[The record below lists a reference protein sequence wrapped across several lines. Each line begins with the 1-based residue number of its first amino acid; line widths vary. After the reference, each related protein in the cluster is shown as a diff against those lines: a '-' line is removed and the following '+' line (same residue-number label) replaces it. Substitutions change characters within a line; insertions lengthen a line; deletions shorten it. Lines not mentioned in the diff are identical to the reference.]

1 MLVPAGLTGPGSFM
15 RPSTRGLL
23 FGVALGALVLS
34 SVGVGGGA
42 AAMRQLTIAREASAA
57 RAQES
62 LATLLADTQAALR
75 REARLLAR
83 DPALVD
89 GVAKGDWAT
98 VAHGVSPRLAG
109 LTLERVA
116 DLVVVLDASGAPL
129 LQVPASP
136 PTAIPDPAAISFSP
150 AGLTVLNGQP
160 YVVAA
165 VPVAGPGRGES
176 GESGPTGFVII
187 ARRLESVAPLAPG
200 ASDRPGILFLDQGK
214 PMVSTLQVPAT
225 EWAKAT
231 ASGRLRLE
239 GGRDFLVR
247 PASQVTV
254 SGPGRLWVLVA
265 DGSEGRRKILIAWLV
280 ILGACGLISAGA
292 ALVLNRG
299 GDPAGR
305 RTRSSSGRS
314 DTDLELTRR
323 NRELEA
329 LNAVALSMGRSADV
343 VATAGEMLDVVR
355 ALAQMDV
362 GGVHQLDPADG
373 TVTLIAQ
380 RGLTPEFAAQIRVRP
395 VAGSYV
401 GEAAR
406 TGRLIVTHIDP
417 SSITDPWLTRLQ
429 AVRAHRTQLALPIPV
444 KGQTW
449 GVMSLISQEQ
459 RDFLPEE
466 VKVLEA
472 VAHQIGQVVERSLL
486 LADMQEQTRRLETLA
501 RTGHTLTAARS
512 LEDVLATVV
521 EAARGL
527 VLDGAARL
535 AIAEGDQLRFCAEAG
550 ILGGSPIERIASVA
564 FGEGVTGRAAVSR
577 QPVIVELIDADPGV
591 VGLPWLMS
599 EGFVSTVAVPL
610 LLRERLVGVLNV
622 FTRARHTFAPADMGL
637 LLSFASHAAIAI
649 DNAQLFAE
657 AQQNAARYRA
667 LFDVSV
673 ALTSSLE
680 LDQILDAIVERCQ
693 MLTGA
698 QAAGIFRS
706 DAEAGVLTYVRASGV
721 SSEFLRGLR
730 VRLGEG
736 TAGRAIRERTPVWTA
751 DVLSDP
757 SMALSADTRILVER
771 EGYHGVLSVPI
782 FIKGEPYGG
791 LSVYWWQ
798 PHPVSKE
805 EIEVMTA
812 LGGQAAMAI
821 DNARLFADERSGR
834 ASLTALLEVNKK
846 IGLLAPTDTLLTGVA
861 EEAMRL
867 LDLDNAGFRL
877 LEGDELVVAGLAGS
891 APETMLRPRIRVGES
906 LAGKVVAEG
915 RAIVGRLDTLPE
927 MAPEHLAADRRLGYT
942 HFMGLPLRFG
952 ERIIGALTFRARR
965 VFSRRDQ
972 EVAEAF
978 AGQAA
983 VAIEHARLY
992 REAAQQAERMR
1003 ALAEMGRTLVSTF
1016 DAERIL
1022 SLVTAQTREALGVAI
1037 AAVHLYDADVGMLR
1051 FARHSGLPED
1061 FAGPLLVE
1069 PGEGASGLAFSE
1081 RRPVWTPDVVD
1092 DPRIRLRPESR
1103 ERLVHHGQRAALA
1116 LPLMRDEPFG
1126 TLAVYHETGHRF
1138 SQAEIE
1144 YLSTVASQLVV
1155 ALDNA
1160 RLFEAAEVRER
1171 RLRSLARLNQ
1181 LVSSS
1186 LDTDEVLAGIARAAA
1201 ALMGVPV
1208 VSVWVADA
1216 DAETLRV
1223 RAFSD
1228 EAMAAAYPRRT
1239 STFEEGAMGWVA
1251 RNREPLSV
1259 PDMLAD
1265 PRLLS
1270 ESWWL
1275 EHGLRSFLGVPIVLQ
1290 DQLLGVIALCG
1301 RAPFAFGADEKEL
1314 LESFVAQ
1321 AAVAIRNAGLYA
1333 QTAQRLEQTRALL
1346 GVTEILNTTLE
1357 PRRMLK
1363 EVAQRIAQVCRVD
1376 RCSLERWEGDRVV
1389 PLMSQFADGRKLPEL
1404 WAAFETMVDD
1414 VPREVPIHAQ
1424 AIETR
1429 RPVVVADASET
1440 DLIPAAWIEAFHI
1453 KSYMVVPLIRQD
1465 EVIGVMTLDYTE
1477 RVTPFEPW
1485 QQDLGMAIGNQV
1497 ALALENQRL
1506 YSLVQERLQEATTL
1520 LAVSQ
1525 ALTEPEMEG
1534 EALRRVARE
1543 VGVAF
1548 GADMVG
1554 VYTTSADKKLL
1565 LPAAGWHVPKDR
1577 LKAFLDRPFVL
1588 EGMPALQQLWRD
1600 GHAGWSSDVGS
1611 DPRMDQRI
1619 FEGLGSYSL
1628 LTAPALARGVGVG
1641 GVFLVWW
1648 ASGRQFTPQEIRLI
1662 EGIASQVGLFMDNAD
1677 LTRQTRLRLKESEA
1691 LLSELSVLHDLSRT
1705 VTGQLRQ
1712 EDVVEA
1718 IHRQVARLLDT
1729 RHMVLAVVDDASAE
1743 LVPLLRMR
1751 EGVRDTQAQR
1761 TSIHG
1766 RVGLISFVAAS
1777 GRPIRTSD
1785 YAGECARREVEPVPD
1800 VDPLP
1805 NWIGVP
1811 MLVGSQV
1818 VGVLALRSAER
1829 PFSEA
1834 DERILT
1840 NIAGLAALA
1849 LRSARLFQDRTRAYE
1864 DLAQA
1869 QDQLV
1874 RSEKLRALGEMASG
1888 VAHDFNNLLAAIL
1901 GRAQLLLHRVE
1912 DPKARQWL
1920 QIIERSAE
1928 DGAKTVRRLQ
1938 EFTRI
1943 RRDQPSV
1950 ALDLNRVVREAL
1962 ELTESSWRLG
1972 PPRRGVS
1979 IQAVTELAS
1988 DLPKT
1993 TGDPSELREVMTNL
2007 ILNAVDAMPHG
2018 GTLTLATARR
2028 GDSIE
2033 LRVVDTGVGIPEAVR
2048 GKIFDPFFT
2057 TKGPKGTGLGL
2068 SMTYG
2073 ILSRH
2078 GATIAVESQ
2087 EGQGTTF
2094 TMLFPV
2100 STIPEAPV
2108 PVTEALPEAV
2118 PLRCLVVDDEEMVGD
2133 MLADVLRSAGH
2144 TVTVARNASE
2154 GLAQV
2159 QSEPLD
2165 LIFTDL
2171 SMPGMTGWELA
2182 RAVRAAAPGLPVILV
2197 SGFAVEVSQEELE
2210 ASGVHSVL
2218 AKPINI
2224 GDVLEAASAIRPR
2237 GEPERM
2243 RP

>member
-1 MLVPAGLTGPGSFM
+1 M
-15 RPSTRGLL
+15 RPSTRNLL

-34 SVGVGGGA
+34 AIGIGGA
-42 AAMRQLTIAREASAA
+42 AVALRQLAIAREAAVGRSQEALAA
-57 RAQES
+57 
-62 LATLLADTQAALR
+62 LLADTQAALR
-75 REARLLAR
+75 REARLLAK
-83 DPALVD
+83 DPALVE
-89 GVAKGDWAT
+89 GVAKGDWAV
-98 VAHGVSPRLAG
+98 VARGASPRLAG
-109 LTLERVA
+109 LTLERMA
-116 DLVVVLDASGAPL
+116 DLVAVVDSSGVTI

-136 PTAIPDPAAISFSP
+136 PVSIVDSAALSLSP
-150 AGLTVLNGQP
+150 SAVTVLNGLP
-160 YVVAA
+160 YVAA
-165 VPVAGPGRGES
+165 AAPVTSGAEGAGGR
-176 GESGPTGFVII
+176 TGLVLV
-187 ARRLESVAPLAPG
+187 ARRLDSILSGAP
-200 ASDRPGILFLDQGK
+200 STTDRPGIAFVERGR
-214 PMVSTLQVPAT
+214 PIVSTPPVREAD
-225 EWAKAT
+225 WARAAAAGT
-231 ASGRLRLE
+231 LHLDGRELL
-239 GGRDFLVR
+239 LR
-247 PASQVTV
+247 PASLVPVT
-254 SGPGRLWVLVA
+254 GPGQLWVLVPA
-265 DGSEGRRKILIAWLV
+265 ASEARRTVLTVALAV
-280 ILGACGLISAGA
+280 LGVCGLASAGA
-292 ALVLNRG
+292 ALLLNRG
-299 GDPAGR
+299 AEPEERPAMSAG
-305 RTRSSSGRS
+305 GI
-314 DTDLELTRR
+314 DADAELTRR

-355 ALAQMDV
+355 VLAQMDV
-362 GGVHQLDPADG
+362 GGVHQLDPGDG

-380 RGLTPEFAAQIRVRP
+380 RGLPPEFAAEIRVRP
-395 VAGSYV
+395 VEGSYV

-417 SSITDPWLTRLQ
+417 SAITDPRLTRLQ
-429 AVRAHRTQLALPIPV
+429 ALRAHRTQLALPIPV
-444 KGQTW
+444 KGRTW

-459 RDFLPEE
+459 RDFPAEE

-486 LADMQEQTRRLETLA
+486 LAEMQEQSRRLETLA
-501 RTGHTLTAARS
+501 RIGKTLSDTRS
-512 LEDVLATVV
+512 LDDVLAAVV
-521 EAARGL
+521 GAARGL
-527 VLDGAARL
+527 VPDGAACL
-535 AIAEGDQLRFCAEAG
+535 AIAEGERLRFSAEAG
-550 ILGGSPIERIASVA
+550 LRDHTVAERVESVGL
-564 FGEGVTGRAAVSR
+564 GEGLTGRAAVSR
-577 QPVIVELIDADPGV
+577 VPVVVPQIEAEPGV
-591 VGLPWLMS
+591 VGLSWMMT
-599 EGFVSTVAVPL
+599 EGFLSAVAVPL

-622 FTRARHTFAPADMGL
+622 FTRTRHTFAPADMDL

-657 AQQNAARYRA
+657 AQQNAAHYRA
-667 LFDVSV
+667 LFEVSG

-698 QAAGIFRS
+698 QAAGIFRADPES
-706 DAEAGVLTYVRASGV
+706 GVLTYVRASGV
-721 SSEFLRGLR
+721 SSDFLRGLR
-730 VRLGEG
+730 VRTGEG
-736 TAGRAIRERTPVWTA
+736 TTGRAMRERQPVWTA
-751 DVLSDP
+751 DILNDP
-757 SMALSADTRILVER
+757 SMDLSADTRILVER
-771 EGYHGVLSVPI
+771 EGYHSVLSVPM

-791 LSVYWWQ
+791 LSVFWWQ
-798 PHPVSKE
+798 PHPVTRAE
-805 EIEVMTA
+805 MEVMTA
-812 LGGQAAMAI
+812 LGGQAALAI
-821 DNARLFADERSGR
+821 DNARLFADERNGR

-846 IGLLAPTDTLLTGVA
+846 IGLLAPTNTLLTGVA

-877 LEGDELVVAGLAGS
+877 LEGDELVVAGLAGF
-891 APETMLRPRIRVGES
+891 APSTMLKPRIKVGES
-906 LAGKVVAEG
+906 LAGRVVGEG
-915 RAIVGRLDTLPE
+915 RAIIGHLDALPP

-952 ERIIGALTFRARR
+952 ERIIGSLTFRARR
-965 VFSRRDQ
+965 PFSSRDQ

-1016 DAERIL
+1016 DADRIL
-1022 SLVTAQTREALGVAI
+1022 SLVTSQTRETLGVAVV
-1037 AAVHLYDADVGMLR
+1037 AVHLHDPDLGLLR
-1051 FARHSGLPED
+1051 FARHSGGPEE
-1061 FAGPLLVE
+1061 FVGPPLVE
-1069 PGEGASGLAFSE
+1069 PSEGASGLAFSE
-1081 RRPVWTPDVVD
+1081 RRAVWTSDIVN
-1092 DPRIRLRPESR
+1092 DPRIRLRPETR
-1103 ERLVHHGQRAALA
+1103 ERIVNHGHRAALA
-1116 LPLMRDEPFG
+1116 LPLMREEPFG
-1126 TLAVYHETGHRF
+1126 TLAVYHETGHAF

-1160 RLFEAAEVRER
+1160 RLFEEAEVREG

-1208 VSVWVADA
+1208 VSVWVADG
-1216 DAETLRV
+1216 DTETLRV

-1228 EAMAAAYPRRT
+1228 EAMGAAYPLRT
-1239 STFEEGAMGWVA
+1239 ITYGQGTMGWIA
-1251 RNREPLSV
+1251 RAREPLSV
-1259 PDMLAD
+1259 ADMLAD
-1265 PRLLS
+1265 SRLLA

-1275 EHGLRSFLGVPIVLQ
+1275 EHGLRSFLGLPIVLQ
-1290 DQLLGVIALCG
+1290 DKLLGVLALCG
-1301 RAPFAFGADEKEL
+1301 RAPFAFGTDEKEL

-1346 GVTEILNTTLE
+1346 GVAEVLNTTLE

-1376 RCSLERWEGDRVV
+1376 RCSLERWEGDRVL
-1389 PLMSQFADGRKLPEL
+1389 PLMSQFADGRRRPEL
-1404 WAAFETMVDD
+1404 WAAFQTMVDD
-1414 VPREVPIHAQ
+1414 VPRQVPIHAQ

-1429 RPVVVADASET
+1429 RPVVVHDASET
-1440 DLIPAAWIEAFHI
+1440 DLIPRTWIEAFHI

-1477 RVTPFEPW
+1477 RVTPFEQW
-1485 QQDLGMAIGNQV
+1485 QQDLAMAIGNQV

-1506 YSLVQERLQEATTL
+1506 YGLVQERLQEATAL
-1520 LAVSQ
+1520 LAVSRV
-1525 ALTEPEMEG
+1525 LSDPDVGG

-1543 VGVAF
+1543 VGGAF

-1554 VYTTSADKKLL
+1554 VYTMSADRKLL
-1565 LPAAGWHVPKDR
+1565 VPAAGWHVPKDR
-1577 LKAFLDRPFVL
+1577 LQAFLERPLVL
-1588 EGMPALQQLWRD
+1588 ERMPVLQDLWRD
-1600 GHAGWSSDVGS
+1600 GRAAWSSDVKR
-1611 DPRMDQRI
+1611 DARMDQEV
-1619 FEGLGSYSL
+1619 FEGMPSHSL
-1628 LTAPALARGVGVG
+1628 LMAPAMARGVGVG

-1648 ASGRQFTPQEIRLI
+1648 QPGRQFTPQEVRLL
-1662 EGIASQVGLFMDNAD
+1662 EGVAAQVGLYLDNAD
-1677 LTRQTRLRLKESEA
+1677 LTRQTRLRLEESEA
-1691 LLSELSVLHDLSRT
+1691 LLSELSVLHDLSRA

-1718 IHRQVARLLDT
+1718 IHREVARLLDT
-1729 RHMVLAVVDDASAE
+1729 RHMFLSVVDDGRAE
-1743 LVPLLRMR
+1743 LVPLLAMR
-1751 EGVRDTQAQR
+1751 HGVRDPEPQR
-1761 TSIHG
+1761 DSING
-1766 RVGLISFVAAS
+1766 RVGLMSIVAAS
-1777 GRPIRTSD
+1777 GRPIRTGD
-1785 YAGECARREVEPVPD
+1785 YVGECARRQVEPVPAS
-1800 VDPLP
+1800 DPPP

-1829 PFSEA
+1829 AFSEA

-1840 NIAGLAALA
+1840 NIAGLSALA
-1849 LRSARLFQDRTRAYE
+1849 LRSARLYQDRTRAYE

-1901 GRAQLLLHRVE
+1901 GRAQLLLHRVT

-1962 ELTESSWRLG
+1962 ELTESSWRIE
-1972 PPRRGVS
+1972 PPRRGIS
-1979 IQAVTELAS
+1979 IQAVTELS
-1988 DLPKT
+1988 PDLPRT
-1993 TGDPSELREVMTNL
+1993 TGDPAELREVMTNL

-2028 GDSIE
+2028 GESIE
-2033 LRVVDTGVGIPEAVR
+2033 VRVSDTGVGIPEVVR
-2048 GKIFDPFFT
+2048 AKIFDPFFT

-2078 GATIAVESQ
+2078 GASISVESQ
-2087 EGQGTTF
+2087 EAQGTTF
-2094 TMLFPV
+2094 TLLFPINAV
-2100 STIPEAPV
+2100 PETPAPE
-2108 PVTEALPEAV
+2108 PEELPDAV
-2118 PLRCLVVDDEEMVGD
+2118 PLRCLVVDDEETVGD

-2144 TVTVARNASE
+2144 TVSVARSASE
-2154 GLAQV
+2154 GLKHV
-2159 QSEPLD
+2159 QAERLD
-2165 LIFTDL
+2165 LVFTDL

-2197 SGFAVEVSQEELE
+2197 SGFAVEVPQAELE

-2237 GEPERM
+2237 EEHERM

>member
-1 MLVPAGLTGPGSFM
+1 M
-15 RPSTRGLL
+15 RPSTRSLL
-23 FGVALGALVLS
+23 FGIALGALALS
-34 SVGVGGGA
+34 AVGIGGA
-42 AAMRQLTIAREASAA
+42 AIALRQLENA
-57 RAQES
+57 RAAAAVRTQE
-62 LATLLADTQAALR
+62 AVTALLAEAQAALR

-83 DPALVD
+83 DAALVE
-89 GVAKGDWAT
+89 GVARADWAV
-98 VAHGVSPRLAG
+98 VARGVSPRLAD
-109 LTLERVA
+109 LTLERMA
-116 DLVVVLDASGAPL
+116 DLVILLDGSGTAL
-129 LQVPASP
+129 LQVPATP
-136 PTAIPDPAAISFSP
+136 PVPVADPAALGSSP

-165 VPVAGPGRGES
+165 APVMRLGES
-176 GESGPTGFVII
+176 SGARPLGFVVL
-187 ARRLESVAPLAPG
+187 ARRLDSVVSLLPG
-200 ASDRPGILFLDQGK
+200 VSDRPGVVFLDQGR
-214 PMVSTLQVPAT
+214 PIVSTVQAST
-225 EWAKAT
+225 AEWAKAT
-231 ASGRLRLE
+231 ASGRLRLD

-247 PASQVTV
+247 PASQVAV
-254 SGPGRLWVLVA
+254 SGPGRLWLLMA
-265 DGSEGRRKILIAWLV
+265 DGSEGRHKVLSASLFV
-280 ILGACGLISAGA
+280 LAVCALAGAGA
-292 ALVLNRG
+292 ALLLNRG
-299 GDPAGR
+299 GEAAGR
-305 RTRSSSGRS
+305 AGR
-314 DTDLELTRR
+314 DAGGAEVDPELTRR

-343 VATAGEMLDVVR
+343 LATAGEMLDVVR

-362 GGVHQLDPADG
+362 GGVHQLDPSDG

-395 VAGSYV
+395 VEGTYV

-406 TGRLIVTHIDP
+406 TGRVIVTQIDP
-417 SSITDPWLTRLQ
+417 ASINDPNLTRLQ
-429 AVRAHRTQLALPIPV
+429 AVRAHRTQLALPVPV
-444 KGQTW
+444 KGSTW

-486 LADMQEQTRRLETLA
+486 LAEMQEQSRRLELLA
-501 RTGHTLTAARS
+501 RIAKTLTAARS
-512 LEDVLATVV
+512 LEDVLRTVV
-521 EAARGL
+521 DVAQGL
-527 VLDGAARL
+527 VPDGAARL
-535 AIAEGDQLRFCAEAG
+535 AIAEEDQLRFCAEAG
-550 ILGGSPIERIASVA
+550 ILPSASAESVTSVRL
-564 FGEGVTGRAAVSR
+564 GEGLTGRTAVSR
-577 QPVIVELIDADPGV
+577 VPTIVDVLEMEPGV
-591 VGLPWLMS
+591 AALPWVRAQ
-599 EGFVSTVAVPL
+599 GFVSAVAVPL

-622 FTRARHTFAPADMGL
+622 FTRTRHTFAPGDLDL
-637 LLSFASHAAIAI
+637 LLSFGSHAAIAI
-649 DNAQLFAE
+649 DNAQLFGE
-657 AQQNAARYRA
+657 AQQNAAHYRA
-667 LFDVSV
+667 LFEVSV

-680 LDQILDAIVERCQ
+680 LDQILDSIVERCQ

-698 QAAGIFRS
+698 RAAGIFRPEPDS
-706 DAEAGVLTYVRASGV
+706 DLLTYVRASGV
-721 SSEFLRGLR
+721 SSEFLHGLR

-736 TAGRAIRERTPVWTA
+736 TAGRAMRERAPVWTA
-751 DVLSDP
+751 DILSDP
-757 SMALSADTRILVER
+757 SMELSAETRVLVQR
-771 EGYHGVLSVPI
+771 EGYRGVLSVPI

-798 PHPVSKE
+798 PHPVSKA

-812 LGGQAAMAI
+812 LGGQAAIAI

-846 IGLLAPTDTLLTGVA
+846 IGLLAPTDTLLTSVA

-877 LEGDELVVAGLAGS
+877 LDGEDLVVAGLAGS
-891 APETMLRPRIRVGES
+891 APATMLKPRIKVGES
-906 LAGKVVAEG
+906 LAGRVVAEG
-915 RAIVGRLDTLPE
+915 SAIIGPLATLIG
-927 MAPEHLAADRRLGYT
+927 MAPEHLAADRALGYT

-952 ERIIGALTFRARR
+952 ERLIGALTFRARR
-965 VFSRRDQ
+965 PFSRRDQ
-972 EVAEAF
+972 DVAEAF

-992 REAAQQAERMR
+992 REASQQAERMR
-1003 ALAEMGRTLVSTF
+1003 ALAEMGRTLVSTV
-1016 DAERIL
+1016 DAGRIL
-1022 SLVTAQTREALGVAI
+1022 DIVTAQIRETLGVSA
-1037 AAVHLYDADVGMLR
+1037 AAVHLHDSDLGMLR
-1051 FARHSGLPED
+1051 IARHSGVSEVFP
-1061 FAGPLLVE
+1061 GPPLVE
-1069 PGEGASGLAFSE
+1069 LGEGASGLAFLE
-1081 RRPVWTPDVVD
+1081 RRPVWTPDIISD
-1092 DPRIRLRPESR
+1092 AQIRLRPDTR
-1103 ERLVHHGQRAALA
+1103 ERVLRFGQRAALA

-1126 TLAVYHETGHRF
+1126 TIAVYHETGHRF
-1138 SQAEIE
+1138 TQAEVE

-1216 DAETLRV
+1216 DTETLRV

-1228 EAMAAAYPRRT
+1228 EAMGAAYPLRVIN
-1239 STFEEGAMGWVA
+1239 FGQGAMGWVA
-1251 RNREPLSV
+1251 RAREALSV
-1259 PDMLAD
+1259 NDMLGDERVLA
-1265 PRLLS
+1265 

-1275 EHGLRSFLGVPIVLQ
+1275 ENGLRSFLGVPIQLQ
-1290 DQLLGVIALCG
+1290 DQLLGVLSLCG
-1301 RAPFAFGADEKEL
+1301 RAPFTFGADEKEL

-1346 GVTEILNTTLE
+1346 GVAEILNTTLE

-1363 EVAQRIAQVCRVD
+1363 EVAQRIAQVCHVD
-1376 RCSLERWEGDRVV
+1376 RCSLERWEGDRVL
-1389 PLMSQFADGRKLPEL
+1389 PLMSQFADGRREPEL
-1404 WAAFETMVDD
+1404 WAAFEAMVDD
-1414 VPREVPIHAQ
+1414 VPREVPIHAL

-1429 RPVVVADASET
+1429 QPVIVPDASET
-1440 DLIPAAWIEAFHI
+1440 DLIPRAWIEAFHI
-1453 KSYMVVPLIRQD
+1453 KSYMVVPLIRGD

-1477 RVTPFEPW
+1477 RVTQFEPW
-1485 QQDLGMAIGNQV
+1485 QRDLGMAIGNQL

-1506 YSLVQERLQEATTL
+1506 YRLVQERLQEATTL
-1520 LAVSQ
+1520 LAVSG
-1525 ALTEPEMEG
+1525 ALSEPEVGG
-1534 EALRRVARE
+1534 EALRRVGRE
-1543 VGVAF
+1543 VGGAF
-1548 GADMVG
+1548 RADMVG
-1554 VYTTSADKKLL
+1554 VYTVSPDKRVL
-1565 LPAAGWHVPKDR
+1565 LPAAGWHVPKELLR
-1577 LKAFLDRPFVL
+1577 VFHEHPL
-1588 EGMPALQQLWRD
+1588 ELERMSTIWQLWQEGR
-1600 GHAGWSSDVGS
+1600 AAWSSDVKN
-1611 DPRMDQRI
+1611 DPRI
-1619 FEGLGSYSL
+1619 NAKLFESVGSHAVL
-1628 LTAPALARGVGVG
+1628 FAPAMARGEAVG
-1641 GVFLVWW
+1641 GIFLVWSG
-1648 ASGRQFTPQEIRLI
+1648 AGRQFTSQETRLI
-1662 EGIASQVGLFMDNAD
+1662 EGVAAQLGLFMDNAN
-1677 LTRQTRLRLKESEA
+1677 LTRQTRLRLEESEA

-1718 IHRQVARLLDT
+1718 IEKQVARLIDT
-1729 RHMVLAVVDDASAE
+1729 RHIFLALVDEATSE
-1743 LVPLLRMR
+1743 LVPILRMR
-1751 EGVRDTQAQR
+1751 DGVRDTQLDR
-1761 TSIHG
+1761 TSITD
-1766 RVGLISFVAAS
+1766 RIGLMSIVAAS
-1777 GRPIRTSD
+1777 GHTIRTDD
-1785 YAGECARREVEPVPD
+1785 YVAECARQGVEPFRAV
-1800 VDPLP
+1800 VPLP

-1829 PFSEA
+1829 PFTAA
-1834 DERILT
+1834 DERVLT

-1849 LRSARLFQDRTRAYE
+1849 LRSARLFHDRTRAYE

-1901 GRAQLLLHRVE
+1901 GRAQLLLHRVA
-1912 DPKARQWL
+1912 DPKSRQWL

-1962 ELTESSWRLG
+1962 EITESSWRLE

-1993 TGDPSELREVMTNL
+1993 TGDPAELREVMTNL

-2018 GTLTLATARR
+2018 GTLTLATAQR
-2028 GDSIE
+2028 GESIE
-2033 LRVVDTGVGIPEAVR
+2033 LRVSDTGVGIPEAVR

-2078 GATIAVESQ
+2078 GATVAVESE

-2094 TMLFPV
+2094 IMLFPICAV
-2100 STIPEAPV
+2100 SEAPV
-2108 PVTEALPEAV
+2108 PHAEELPEAM
-2118 PLRCLVVDDEEMVGD
+2118 PLRCMVVDDEESVGD

-2144 TVTVARNASE
+2144 NVVVARNAYE
-2154 GLAQV
+2154 GLKHV
-2159 QSEPLD
+2159 QSEALD
-2165 LIFTDL
+2165 LVFTDL

-2182 RAVRAAAPGLPVILV
+2182 RAVRTTAPGLPVVLV
-2197 SGFAVEVSQEELE
+2197 SGFAVEVSAEELE
-2210 ASGVHSVL
+2210 ASGVCMVL

-2224 GDVLEAASAIRPR
+2224 GDVLEAASSIRPR
-2237 GEPERM
+2237 DEPERM
-2243 RP
+2243 WP

>member
-1 MLVPAGLTGPGSFM
+1 
-15 RPSTRGLL
+15 
-23 FGVALGALVLS
+23 
-34 SVGVGGGA
+34 
-42 AAMRQLTIAREASAA
+42 MRQLTIAREAAAA

-83 DPALVD
+83 DPALVE

-116 DLVVVLDASGAPL
+116 DLVAVLDASGAPL

-165 VPVAGPGRGES
+165 VPVASPGRGES
-176 GESGPTGFVII
+176 GESRPTGFVII

-214 PMVSTLQVPAT
+214 PMVSTLQVPAP

-254 SGPGRLWVLVA
+254 SGPGRLWILVA
-265 DGSEGRRKILIAWLV
+265 DGSEGRRKILIAWLA

-292 ALVLNRG
+292 ALVFNRG

-305 RTRSSSGRS
+305 RTRSSSDRS

-512 LEDVLATVV
+512 LEDVLTTVV

-535 AIAEGDQLRFCAEAG
+535 AITEGDQLRFCAEAG

-599 EGFVSTVAVPL
+599 EGFVSAVAVPL

-915 RAIVGRLDTLPE
+915 RAIIGRLDTLPE

-1037 AAVHLYDADVGMLR
+1037 AAVRLYDADVGMLR

-1061 FAGPLLVE
+1061 FVGPLLVE

-1081 RRPVWTPDVVD
+1081 RRPVWTPDIVD

-1103 ERLVHHGQRAALA
+1103 ERLVHDGQRAALA

-1201 ALMGVPV
+1201 TLMGVPV

-1228 EAMAAAYPRRT
+1228 EAMGAVYPRRT
-1239 STFEEGAMGWVA
+1239 TTFDEGAMGWIA
-1251 RNREPLSV
+1251 RKREPLSV

-1290 DQLLGVIALCG
+1290 DQLLGVLALCG
-1301 RAPFAFGADEKEL
+1301 RAPFAFGVDEKEL

-1346 GVTEILNTTLE
+1346 GVAEILNTTLE

-1440 DLIPAAWIEAFHI
+1440 DLIPATWIEAFHI

-1554 VYTTSADKKLL
+1554 VYTASTDKKLL
-1565 LPAAGWHVPKDR
+1565 LPAAGWHVPKDH
-1577 LKAFLDRPFVL
+1577 LKGFLDRPLVL
-1588 EGMPALQQLWRD
+1588 EHMPALQHLWRD

-1712 EDVVEA
+1712 DDVVEA
-1718 IHRQVARLLDT
+1718 IHRQVARLLDV
-1729 RHMVLAVVDDASAE
+1729 RHMVLAVIDEGAAE
-1743 LVPLLRMR
+1743 LTAVLRLR
-1751 EGVRDTQAQR
+1751 DNVRDAEPMR
-1761 TSIHG
+1761 RSILA
-1766 RVGLISFVAAS
+1766 RMGLMPSVATS
-1777 GRPIRTSD
+1777 GRPIRTED
-1785 YAGECARREVEPVPD
+1785 YLGECARR
-1800 VDPLP
+1800 
-1805 NWIGVP
+1805 G
-1811 MLVGSQV
+1811 
-1818 VGVLALRSAER
+1818 
-1829 PFSEA
+1829 
-1834 DERILT
+1834 
-1840 NIAGLAALA
+1840 
-1849 LRSARLFQDRTRAYE
+1849 
-1864 DLAQA
+1864 
-1869 QDQLV
+1869 
-1874 RSEKLRALGEMASG
+1874 
-1888 VAHDFNNLLAAIL
+1888 
-1901 GRAQLLLHRVE
+1901 
-1912 DPKARQWL
+1912 
-1920 QIIERSAE
+1920 
-1928 DGAKTVRRLQ
+1928 
-1938 EFTRI
+1938 
-1943 RRDQPSV
+1943 
-1950 ALDLNRVVREAL
+1950 
-1962 ELTESSWRLG
+1962 
-1972 PPRRGVS
+1972 
-1979 IQAVTELAS
+1979 
-1988 DLPKT
+1988 
-1993 TGDPSELREVMTNL
+1993 
-2007 ILNAVDAMPHG
+2007 
-2018 GTLTLATARR
+2018 
-2028 GDSIE
+2028 
-2033 LRVVDTGVGIPEAVR
+2033 
-2048 GKIFDPFFT
+2048 
-2057 TKGPKGTGLGL
+2057 
-2068 SMTYG
+2068 
-2073 ILSRH
+2073 
-2078 GATIAVESQ
+2078 
-2087 EGQGTTF
+2087 
-2094 TMLFPV
+2094 
-2100 STIPEAPV
+2100 
-2108 PVTEALPEAV
+2108 
-2118 PLRCLVVDDEEMVGD
+2118 
-2133 MLADVLRSAGH
+2133 
-2144 TVTVARNASE
+2144 
-2154 GLAQV
+2154 
-2159 QSEPLD
+2159 
-2165 LIFTDL
+2165 
-2171 SMPGMTGWELA
+2171 
-2182 RAVRAAAPGLPVILV
+2182 
-2197 SGFAVEVSQEELE
+2197 
-2210 ASGVHSVL
+2210 
-2218 AKPINI
+2218 
-2224 GDVLEAASAIRPR
+2224 
-2237 GEPERM
+2237 
-2243 RP
+2243 

>member
-1 MLVPAGLTGPGSFM
+1 M
-15 RPSTRGLL
+15 RPSTRSLL
-23 FGVALGALVLS
+23 FGVALGALALS
-34 SVGVGGGA
+34 AIGIGGA
-42 AAMRQLTIAREASAA
+42 AIARRQLAISREAAA
-57 RAQES
+57 VRTQE
-62 LATLLADTQAALR
+62 AVTALLSETHAALR
-75 REARLLAR
+75 REGRLLAR
-83 DPALVD
+83 DPALVE
-89 GVAKGDWAT
+89 GVARADWAV
-98 VAHGVSPRLAG
+98 VARGVSPRLAD
-109 LTLERVA
+109 LTLERAA
-116 DLVVVLDASGAPL
+116 DLVVLLDASGAAL
-129 LQVPASP
+129 LQVPATP
-136 PTAIPDPAAISFSP
+136 PALIPNPSALSSAP
-150 AGLTVLNGQP
+150 AGLTVLNGHP

-165 VPVAGPGRGES
+165 VPVTSQGEPS
-176 GESGPTGFVII
+176 QARPLGFVVL
-187 ARRLESVAPLAPG
+187 ARRLESIVPRVPG
-200 ASDRPGILFLDQGK
+200 VPDRPGMVFVDQGR
-214 PMVSTLQVPAT
+214 PIVSTLQAPAT
-225 EWAKAT
+225 EWARSI
-231 ASGRLRLE
+231 ASGSLRLE

-247 PASQVTV
+247 PASEVTV
-254 SGPGRLWVLVA
+254 AGPGRLWVVVA
-265 DGSEGRRKILIAWLV
+265 DGSEGRRKVLNASLV
-280 ILGACGLISAGA
+280 ALAVCALGSAGA
-292 ALVLNRG
+292 ALLLSRG
-299 GDPAGR
+299 GEPGGR
-305 RTRSSSGRS
+305 DGRGS
-314 DTDLELTRR
+314 ADGADVNPELTRR

-355 ALAQMDV
+355 SLAQMDV
-362 GGVHQLDPADG
+362 GGVHQLDPSDR

-395 VAGSYV
+395 VAGTFV

-406 TGRLIVTHIDP
+406 TGRVIVTQIDP
-417 SSITDPWLTRLQ
+417 SSISDPNLTRLQ

-444 KGQTW
+444 KGRTW

-459 RDFLPEE
+459 REFLPEE

-486 LADMQEQTRRLETLA
+486 LAEMQEQSRRLELLA
-501 RTGHTLTAARS
+501 RIAKTLTAARS
-512 LEDVLATVV
+512 LEDVLKTVV
-521 EAARGL
+521 DVAQGL
-527 VLDGAARL
+527 VPDGAARL
-535 AIAEGDQLRFCAEAG
+535 AIAEGERLRFCAEAG
-550 ILGGSPIERIASVA
+550 LLDSASSQRVASVA
-564 FGEGVTGRAAVSR
+564 LGEGITGRTAVSR
-577 QPVIVELIDADPGV
+577 APMIVDAIEAEPGV
-591 VGLPWLMS
+591 VGVPWIRS
-599 EGFVSTVAVPL
+599 EGFVSVVAVPL

-622 FTRARHTFAPADMGL
+622 FTRTRHTFAPGDLDL
-637 LLSFASHAAIAI
+637 LLSFGSHAAIAI
-649 DNAQLFAE
+649 DNAQLFGE
-657 AQQNAARYRA
+657 AQQNAAHYRA
-667 LFDVSV
+667 LFEVSV

-680 LDQILDAIVERCQ
+680 LDEILDSIVERCQ

-698 QAAGIFRS
+698 RAAGIFRPDLES
-706 DAEAGVLTYVRASGV
+706 PGYLTYVRASGV
-721 SSEFLRGLR
+721 SSDFLHGLR

-736 TAGRAIRERTPVWTA
+736 TAGRAMRERAPVWTA
-751 DVLSDP
+751 DILSDP
-757 SMALSADTRILVER
+757 TMELSPETRTLVER
-771 EGYHGVLSVPI
+771 EGYRGVLSVPI

-798 PHPVSKE
+798 PHPVSKA

-812 LGGQAAMAI
+812 LGGQAAIAI

-846 IGLLAPTDTLLTGVA
+846 IGLLASTDTLLTSVA

-891 APETMLRPRIRVGES
+891 APATMLKPRIKVGES
-906 LAGKVVAEG
+906 LAGRVVAEG
-915 RAIVGRLDTLPE
+915 VAIVGPLDTLFG
-927 MAPEHLAADRRLGYT
+927 MAPEHLAADRTLGYT
-942 HFMGLPLRFG
+942 HYMGLPLRFG

-965 VFSRRDQ
+965 AFSRRDQ
-972 EVAEAF
+972 DVAEAF

-992 REAAQQAERMR
+992 REASQQADRMR
-1003 ALAEMGRTLVSTF
+1003 ALAEMGRTLVSTV
-1016 DAERIL
+1016 DAGRIL
-1022 SLVTAQTREALGVAI
+1022 DIVTAQTRETLGVA
-1037 AAVHLYDADVGMLR
+1037 AAGVHLHDPDLGMLR
-1051 FARHSGLPED
+1051 IARHSGASEVFP
-1061 FAGPLLVE
+1061 GPPLVE
-1069 PGEGASGLAFSE
+1069 LGEGVSGLAFVE
-1081 RRPVWTPDVVD
+1081 RRPVWTPDIVSD
-1092 DPRIRLRPESR
+1092 SQIRLRPDTR
-1103 ERLVHHGQRAALA
+1103 ERVMSYGERAALA

-1126 TLAVYHETGHRF
+1126 TLVVYHETGHRF
-1138 SQAEIE
+1138 TQAEIE

-1216 DAETLRV
+1216 DTETLRV

-1228 EAMAAAYPRRT
+1228 EAIGAAYPLR
-1239 STFEEGAMGWVA
+1239 SINFGQGAMGWVA
-1251 RNREPLSV
+1251 RAREALSV
-1259 PDMLAD
+1259 PDMLGDSRVLA
-1265 PRLLS
+1265 

-1275 EHGLRSFLGVPIVLQ
+1275 EHDLRSFLGVPIQLQ
-1290 DQLLGVIALCG
+1290 DQLLGVLSLCG
-1301 RAPFAFGADEKEL
+1301 RAPFTFGADEKEL

-1346 GVTEILNTTLE
+1346 GVAEILNTTLE

-1376 RCSLERWEGDRVV
+1376 RCSLERWEGDRVI
-1389 PLMSQFADGRKLPEL
+1389 PLMSQFADGRRQPAL
-1404 WAAFETMVDD
+1404 WAAFEAMVDD
-1414 VPREVPIHAQ
+1414 VPRQVPIHAQ

-1429 RPVVVADASET
+1429 RPVIVPDASET
-1440 DLIPAAWIEAFHI
+1440 DLIPRAWIEAFHI
-1453 KSYMVVPLIRQD
+1453 KSYMVVPLIRLD
-1465 EVIGVMTLDYTE
+1465 EVIGVMTLDYTD

-1485 QQDLGMAIGNQV
+1485 QQDLGMAIGNQL

-1520 LAVSQ
+1520 LAVSG
-1525 ALTEPEMEG
+1525 ALSEPGGGG

-1543 VGVAF
+1543 VGGAF
-1548 GADMVG
+1548 RADMVG
-1554 VYTTSADKKLL
+1554 VYTLSPDKRLL
-1565 LPAAGWHVPKDR
+1565 LPAAGWHVPKDLIR
-1577 LKAFLDRPFVL
+1577 VFLDHPL
-1588 EGMPALQQLWRD
+1588 ELERMSAIWRLWQEGR
-1600 GHAGWSSDVGS
+1600 AAWSADVKN
-1611 DPRMDQRI
+1611 DPRIDAEL
-1619 FEGLGSYSL
+1619 FESVGAHAVLF
-1628 LTAPALARGVGVG
+1628 APLLARGEAVG
-1641 GVFLVWW
+1641 GIFLVWSG
-1648 ASGRQFTPQEIRLI
+1648 AGRQFTSQETRLI
-1662 EGIASQVGLFMDNAD
+1662 EGVATQLGLFMDNAN
-1677 LTRQTRLRLKESEA
+1677 LTRQTRLRLEETEA

-1718 IHRQVARLLDT
+1718 IQKQVARLIDT
-1729 RHMVLAVVDDASAE
+1729 RHIFLALVDEGTSE
-1743 LVPLLRMR
+1743 LVPILRMQN
-1751 EGVRDTQAQR
+1751 GIRDTQLNR
-1761 TSIHG
+1761 TSITG
-1766 RVGLISFVAAS
+1766 RVGLMSIVAAS
-1777 GRPIRTSD
+1777 GRTIRTDD
-1785 YAGECARREVEPVPD
+1785 YAAECARQEVEPVRD

-1829 PFSEA
+1829 PFTAA
-1834 DERILT
+1834 DERVLT

-1849 LRSARLFQDRTRAYE
+1849 LRSARLFHDRTRAYE

-1901 GRAQLLLHRVE
+1901 GRAQLLLHRVA
-1912 DPKARQWL
+1912 DPKSRQWL

-1943 RRDQPSV
+1943 RRDLPSV
-1950 ALDLNRVVREAL
+1950 ALDLNRVAREAL
-1962 ELTESSWRLG
+1962 ELTESSWRLE

-1979 IQAVTELAS
+1979 IQAVTELAP

-1993 TGDPSELREVMTNL
+1993 TGDPAELREVMTNL

-2028 GDSIE
+2028 GESIE
-2033 LRVVDTGVGIPEAVR
+2033 LRVSDTGVGIPEAVR
-2048 GKIFDPFFT
+2048 GKIFDPFFS

-2078 GATIAVESQ
+2078 GATIAVESE
-2087 EGQGTTF
+2087 EGRGTTF
-2094 TMLFPV
+2094 TMLFPICAV
-2100 STIPEAPV
+2100 SEAPV
-2108 PVTEALPEAV
+2108 PHAEEVPEAA
-2118 PLRCLVVDDEEMVGD
+2118 PLRCMVVDDEESVGD

-2144 TVTVARNASE
+2144 SVVVARNAYE
-2154 GLAQV
+2154 GLKHV
-2159 QSEPLD
+2159 QSESLD
-2165 LIFTDL
+2165 LVFTDL

-2182 RAVRAAAPGLPVILV
+2182 RAVRTTAPGLPVVLV
-2197 SGFAVEVSQEELE
+2197 SGFAVEVSAEELE
-2210 ASGVHSVL
+2210 ASGVSMVL

-2224 GDVLEAASAIRPR
+2224 GDVLEAASTIRPR

>member
-1346 GVTEILNTTLE
+1346 GVAEILNTTLE

-1440 DLIPAAWIEAFHI
+1440 DLIPATWIEAFHI

-1611 DPRMDQRI
+1611 DPRMEQRI
-1619 FEGLGSYSL
+1619 FEGMGSYSL

-1718 IHRQVARLLDT
+1718 IHKQVARLLDT

-1785 YAGECARREVEPVPD
+1785 YAGECVRREVEPVPD

>member
-1 MLVPAGLTGPGSFM
+1 
-15 RPSTRGLL
+15 
-23 FGVALGALVLS
+23 VLS

-42 AAMRQLTIAREASAA
+42 AALRQLTIAREAAAA

-116 DLVVVLDASGAPL
+116 DLVAVLDASGAPL

-165 VPVAGPGRGES
+165 VPVASPGRGES
-176 GESGPTGFVII
+176 GESRPTGFVII

-254 SGPGRLWVLVA
+254 SGPGRLWILVA

-512 LEDVLATVV
+512 LEDVLTTVV

-527 VLDGAARL
+527 VPDGAARL

-564 FGEGVTGRAAVSR
+564 LGEGVTGRAAVSR
-577 QPVIVELIDADPGV
+577 QPVIVELLDAEPGV

-599 EGFVSTVAVPL
+599 EGFVSAVIVPL

-622 FTRARHTFAPADMGL
+622 FTRARHTFVPADMGL

-667 LFDVSV
+667 LFDVGV

-812 LGGQAAMAI
+812 LGSQAAMAI

-891 APETMLRPRIRVGES
+891 VPETMLRPRIRVGES

-915 RAIVGRLDTLPE
+915 RAIIGRLDTFPE

-952 ERIIGALTFRARR
+952 ERIIGALTLRARR

-1022 SLVTAQTREALGVAI
+1022 SLVTAQTREALGVAV
-1037 AAVHLYDADVGMLR
+1037 AAVRLYDADLGMLR
-1051 FARHSGLPED
+1051 FTRHSGLPED
-1061 FAGPLLVE
+1061 FDGPLLVE

-1103 ERLVHHGQRAALA
+1103 ERLVHLGQRAALA

-1228 EAMAAAYPRRT
+1228 EAMGAAYPRRT
-1239 STFEEGAMGWVA
+1239 TTFEEGAMGWIA
-1251 RNREPLSV
+1251 RKREPLSV

-1270 ESWWL
+1270 KSWWL

-1290 DQLLGVIALCG
+1290 DQLLGVLALCG
-1301 RAPFAFGADEKEL
+1301 RAPFAFGADEKGL

-1346 GVTEILNTTLE
+1346 GVAEILNTTLE

-1565 LPAAGWHVPKDR
+1565 IPAAGWHVPKDH

-1588 EGMPALQQLWRD
+1588 ERMPVLQRLWRD

-1628 LTAPALARGVGVG
+1628 LTAPALARGVRVG

-1648 ASGRQFTPQEIRLI
+1648 ASGRQFTSQEIRLI

-1677 LTRQTRLRLKESEA
+1677 LTRQTRVRLKESEA

-1718 IHRQVARLLDT
+1718 IHKQVARLLDT

-1800 VDPLP
+1800 VGLLP

-1993 TGDPSELREVMTNL
+1993 TGDPAELREVMTNL

-2048 GKIFDPFFT
+2048 AKIFDPFFT

-2100 STIPEAPV
+2100 SAIPETPV
-2108 PVTEALPEAV
+2108 PVEEALPEAV

-2154 GLAQV
+2154 GLAHV
-2159 QSEPLD
+2159 QIEPLD

-2182 RAVRAAAPGLPVILV
+2182 RAVRAAVPGLPVILV

-2224 GDVLEAASAIRPR
+2224 GDVLEAASTIRPR